1 MPYLIVGLITLAL
14 WVFCLID
21 VITAPESGIRHLP
34 KGAWLLVILF
44 VPTVGALLWLILGRP
59 YEPPRPRST
68 TAYPEYDR
76 PGRYIPRNP
85 DDDEEEFLRA
95 LRARAEQQR
104 AEAKRQEEAR
114 QRDLELRRRQGEQAD

>member
-14 WVFCLID
+14 WVYCLID

-34 KGAWLLVILF
+34 KGGWLLVILL

-76 PGRYIPRNP
+76 PGRYVHTNP
-85 DDDEEEFLRA
+85 DDDEAFLRA

-114 QRDLELRRRQGEQAD
+114 QRDLELRHRRGEQVD

>member
-1 MPYLIVGLITLAL
+1 MPYLIVALITLAL

-85 DDDEEEFLRA
+85 DDEEFLRA

-114 QRDLELRRRQGEQAD
+114 QRDLELRRQQGEQVD